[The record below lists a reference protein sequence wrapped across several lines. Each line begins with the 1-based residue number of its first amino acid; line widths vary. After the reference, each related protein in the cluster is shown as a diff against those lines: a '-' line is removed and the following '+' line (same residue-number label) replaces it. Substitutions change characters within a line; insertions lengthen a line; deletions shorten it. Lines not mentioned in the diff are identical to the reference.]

1 VAAQV
6 VEDRKTLK
14 NCEIASTPL
23 PIHLVV
29 LLSDEEPE
37 TDETLKV
44 LNLATLMAAGSNQ
57 PLQPVNQNRDTLAT
71 LIYTSGT
78 SGKPKG
84 VMLSH
89 GNLLHQI
96 TFLVQYLVQCSRS
109 QAIALS
115 PPSWHAYERTCEYFI
130 LSQGCTQIYTNIRN
144 VKRDL
149 QEFNPRLWLAFPGC
163 GNQFMK
169 ECKSSSASNR
179 LTSKS

>member
-1 VAAQV
+1 
-6 VEDRKTLK
+6 
-14 NCEIASTPL
+14 
-23 PIHLVV
+23 VV

-78 SGKPKG
+78 WQTQRRDAQSW
-84 VMLSH
+84 
-89 GNLLHQI
+89 NLLHQI
-96 TFLVQYLVQCSRS
+96 TLVQYLVQCSRS
-109 QAIALS
+109 QAIAFSVL
-115 PPSWHAYERTCEYFI
+115 PSWHAYERTCEYFI

-144 VKRDL
+144 VKTCRNS
-149 QEFNPRLWLAFPGC
+149 NPRLWLAFPGC

-169 ECKSSSASNR
+169 ECKAVPR
-179 LTSKS
+179 ATD